1 MEENQS
7 KDIQNKDI
15 QDKDTQGAA
24 AGGSSDTENVS
35 QNTAGTAAGA
45 PEQARP
51 GVQPCAMPVPWY
63 KTPVFWV
70 SVLLFLALA
79 VLFGLLLHQKYLA
92 EQAAARSQ
100 YEELMALKARND
112 AAEQY
117 LAQLEQLL
125 ALDPC
130 AVASAMQGIV
140 PPEGYT
146 LPPVLAPGSGSA
158 PAQAAP
164 QAPAAP
170 VTPAVPADPSD
181 PSAPVAPAQAP
192 QDAQD
197 NSQNQAVPEAAPAA
211 DSNAAPAPS
220 KDAAVPGSVAEK
232 LEQATVFILG
242 TNSMGS
248 GFFITP
254 SHIMTNAHV
263 VKGCTSVFFT
273 NKKLGVI
280 QKARIAM
287 FSESNGEDF
296 AVLHT
301 PSPCD
306 ITPLE
311 ILDGL
316 VSRTQKVSAWGYPG
330 AVTFDDPKLRALL
343 KGDQTAAPEVVYSEG
358 TVNVILDK
366 VPPLIVHSA
375 TVSQGNSG
383 GPLVDEQGRVVG
395 INTYIKLDDQSYR
408 QSSLSIPSTIICRY
422 LTENGIPY
430 TQAQKP
436 EAK

>member
-1 MEENQS
+1 MEEN
-7 KDIQNKDI
+7 QNKDI
-15 QDKDTQGAA
+15 QGANA
-24 AGGSSDTENVS
+24 AGGSSDTGNVS
-35 QNTAGTAAGA
+35 QNTAQPSAGG
-45 PEQARP
+45 PGQAGYTGQP
-51 GVQPCAMPVPWY
+51 QPCALVIPWY

-70 SVLLFLALA
+70 SLALFLALIA
-79 VLFGLLLHQKYLA
+79 LFGLLLHQKYLT
-92 EQAAARSQ
+92 EQASARSQ
-100 YEELMALKARND
+100 HEQLLALKAKND

-146 LPPVLAPGSGSA
+146 LPPVLAPGSGNA
-158 PAQAAP
+158 PARTEP
-164 QAPAAP
+164 QAPAEPVPP
-170 VTPAVPADPSD
+170 VTPATPA
-181 PSAPVAPAQAP
+181 APVAPDPAAP
-192 QDAQD
+192 ATQDAQE
-197 NSQNQAVPEAAPAA
+197 QAAPETTPQTAPEKAPAQEAAL
-211 DSNAAPAPS
+211 
-220 KDAAVPGSVAEK
+220 PGSVAEK

-242 TNSMGS
+242 TNNGGISMGS

-254 SHIMTNAHV
+254 NHIMTNAHV

-273 NKKLGVI
+273 NKKLGAV
-280 QKARIAM
+280 QEARIAM
-287 FSESNGEDF
+287 FTESNGQDF

-301 PSPCD
+301 AAPCS

-311 ILDGL
+311 ILDTL
-316 VSRTQKVSAWGYPG
+316 VSRTQKVSTWGFPS
-330 AVTFDDPKLRALL
+330 AVTYGDPKLRELL
-343 KGDQTAAPEVVYSEG
+343 NGDYSAAPEVVYSEG
-358 TVNVILDK
+358 TVNVIQDG

-395 INTYIKLDDQSYR
+395 INTFIRMDKKSYR
-408 QSSLSIPSTIICRY
+408 QSSLSIPSATICKF

-436 EAK
+436 DTK

>member
-1 MEENQS
+1 MEGNPNEAS
-7 KDIQNKDI
+7 QNKDTQNI
-15 QDKDTQGAA
+15 QGANAASGSNDTGNVSPNTAQAA
-24 AGGSSDTENVS
+24 AGGPG
-35 QNTAGTAAGA
+35 QAG
-45 PEQARP
+45 PS
-51 GVQPCAMPVPWY
+51 VQPCAVVVPWY

-70 SVLLFLALA
+70 SLALFLALVA
-79 VLFGLLLHQKYLA
+79 LFSLLLHQKYLA
-92 EQAAARSQ
+92 EQASAHSQ
-100 YEELMALKARND
+100 YEQLLALKAKND

-117 LAQLEQLL
+117 LAQLENLL

-130 AVASAMQGIV
+130 AIASAMQGIV

-146 LPPVLAPGSGSA
+146 LPPVLAPGSGNA
-158 PAQAAP
+158 PAQAEP

-170 VTPAVPADPSD
+170 VTP
-181 PSAPVAPAQAP
+181 VAPATPEPAAP
-192 QDAQD
+192 AQDAQEETP
-197 NSQNQAVPEAAPAA
+197 PETAPDTAK
-211 DSNAAPAPS
+211 APAPEE
-220 KDAAVPGSVAEK
+220 AIPGSVAEK

-242 TNSMGS
+242 SKNGGISMGS

-273 NKKLGVI
+273 NKKLGAV

-287 FSESNGEDF
+287 FTESNGQDF

-301 PSPCD
+301 ASPCN

-311 ILDGL
+311 ILDAL
-316 VSRTQKVSAWGYPG
+316 VSRTQKVNAWGFPS
-330 AVTFDDPKLRALL
+330 AVTFGDPKLMKLL
-343 KGDQTAAPEVVYSEG
+343 KGDNSAAPEVVYSEG

-395 INTYIKLDDQSYR
+395 INTFIQLDDQSYR
-408 QSSLSIPSTIICRY
+408 QSSLSIPSTAICKF

-430 TQAQKP
+430 TPAQKP
-436 EAK
+436 DTK

>member
-1 MEENQS
+1 MEENQ
-7 KDIQNKDI
+7 N
-15 QDKDTQGAA
+15 KDTQGANA
-24 AGGSSDTENVS
+24 AGGGSDTGSVS
-35 QNTAGTAAGA
+35 QNTAQPTAGA
-45 PEQARP
+45 PGQAGAGCAWQP
-51 GVQPCAMPVPWY
+51 QPCAVVVPWY

-70 SVLLFLALA
+70 SLALFLAMI

-92 EQAAARSQ
+92 EQASARNQ
-100 YEELMALKARND
+100 HEQLLALKAKND

-130 AVASAMQGIV
+130 AVASAMQGII

-146 LPPVLAPGSGSA
+146 LPPVLAPGTGSA
-158 PAQAAP
+158 PARTEP
-164 QAPAAP
+164 QAPAEPATPVSP
-170 VTPAVPADPSD
+170 VTPATP
-181 PSAPVAPAQAP
+181 
-192 QDAQD
+192 
-197 NSQNQAVPEAAPAA
+197 AAPAA
-211 DSNAAPAPS
+211 PDPAAPATP
-220 KDAAVPGSVAEK
+220 DAQEQAAPETAPEKAPAPAPEAAAPGSVAEK

-242 TNSMGS
+242 TKNGGMSMGS
-248 GFFITP
+248 GFFITQN
-254 SHIMTNAHV
+254 HIMTNAHV
-263 VKGCTSVFFT
+263 VKGCTSVYFT
-273 NKKLGVI
+273 NKKLGAV

-287 FSESNGEDF
+287 FTESNGQDF

-301 PSPCD
+301 AAPCS

-311 ILDGL
+311 ILDTL
-316 VSRTQKVSAWGYPG
+316 VSRTQKVSTWGFPS
-330 AVTFDDPKLRALL
+330 AVTYGDPKLMELL
-343 KGDQTAAPEVVYSEG
+343 NGDYSAAPEVVYSEG
-358 TVNVILDK
+358 TVNVIQDG

-395 INTYIKLDDQSYR
+395 INTFIRMDKKSYR
-408 QSSLSIPSTIICRY
+408 QSSLSIPSATICKF

-436 EAK
+436 DTK

>member
-1 MEENQS
+1 MEENQ
-7 KDIQNKDI
+7 N
-15 QDKDTQGAA
+15 KDTQGANAASGGSDTGNVSPNTAQAA
-24 AGGSSDTENVS
+24 AGG
-35 QNTAGTAAGA
+35 
-45 PEQARP
+45 PEQAAP
-51 GVQPCAMPVPWY
+51 GAARPCAVVVPWY

-70 SVLLFLALA
+70 SLVLLLALLA
-79 VLFGLLLHQKYLA
+79 LFGLLLHQKYNA

-100 YEELMALKARND
+100 YEQLLALKAKND

-117 LAQLEQLL
+117 LAQLEHLL

-146 LPPVLAPGSGSA
+146 LPPVLAPGSGSEPAA
-158 PAQAAP
+158 PATPA
-164 QAPAAP
+164 APAAP
-170 VTPAVPADPSD
+170 
-181 PSAPVAPAQAP
+181 
-192 QDAQD
+192 
-197 NSQNQAVPEAAPAA
+197 AAPATP
-211 DSNAAPAPS
+211 DPAAPDTQKAPEQAAPETAPAAS
-220 KDAAVPGSVAEK
+220 PAQDAAVPGSVAEM

-242 TNSMGS
+242 SKNSSISMGS

-273 NKKLGVI
+273 NKKLGAV
-280 QKARIAM
+280 QEARIAM
-287 FSESNGEDF
+287 FTESNGQDF

-301 PSPCD
+301 ASPCD
-306 ITPLE
+306 ITPLVL
-311 ILDGL
+311 LDGL
-316 VSRTQKVSAWGYPG
+316 VSRTQKVSTWGYPG
-330 AVTFDDPKLRALL
+330 AVTYGDPKLRELL
-343 KGDQTAAPEVVYSEG
+343 NGDFSAAPEVVYSEG
-358 TVNVILDK
+358 TVNVIQDG

-395 INTYIKLDDQSYR
+395 INTFIHMDKQSYR
-408 QSSLSIPSTIICRY
+408 QSSLSIPSTTICRY
-422 LTENGIPY
+422 LTENGIPF

-436 EAK
+436 DTK